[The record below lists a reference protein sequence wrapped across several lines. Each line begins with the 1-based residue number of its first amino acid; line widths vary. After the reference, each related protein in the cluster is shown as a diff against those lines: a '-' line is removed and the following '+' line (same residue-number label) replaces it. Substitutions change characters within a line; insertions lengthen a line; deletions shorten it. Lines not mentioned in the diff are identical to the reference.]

1 MRGPSWAKELE
12 EALAK
17 VALLASSLLVFVGGV
32 ARFLG
37 RPLDWSIDLATFCF
51 AWAVFLGADLALK
64 EGRHMAVDTL
74 LVFLPPKARLGV
86 RLFIWGLIALF
97 LLLLAWYSFQM
108 AYLSRARTFQGI
120 PEFSYTWVALS
131 VAVGSLLMG
140 FTALGKLWELLRR
153 RE

>member
-1 MRGPSWAKELE
+1 MRASSWARHLE
-12 EALAK
+12 ESLAK

-64 EGRHMAVDTL
+64 EGRHVAVDTL
-74 LVFLPPKARLGV
+74 LVFLPSKVRLGV
-86 RLFIWGLIALF
+86 RFLIWGLITLF
-97 LLLLAWYSFQM
+97 LLILAWYSFQM
-108 AYLSRARTFQGI
+108 AYLSRMRTFQGI

-131 VAVGSLLMG
+131 VSVGSLLMG